1 MTAAV
6 VCFVV
11 LCLSALVV
19 VVLDDSDFGDDDE

>member
-1 MTAAV
+1 MTAAI

-19 VVLDDSDFGDDDE
+19 VVLDDTDFRGDDE